1 MKKLLNL
8 ILTFLVA
15 SSSIALAK
23 IWRVDSNTSNAA
35 DFRTLSAAN
44 ASSEVQDGDTL
55 YVAGASTGYGNV
67 TFSKRLVI
75 IGPGYF
81 LGDNPN
87 TQAYPV
93 AASAG
98 TVTFSAGSGESVM
111 TGMSTSDIYI
121 SASNVTIK
129 RNYVLGRVNLGSA
142 ASINNAII
150 VQNYITG
157 RITHWTSIYNGQ
169 SIIVANNIVM
179 GEGAS
184 VAMNS
189 HSGYSWIVQNNVLAG
204 SVTLHNATFE
214 NNILRSGTFTPS
226 QTTVQN
232 NLCNGTQLEGLGIG
246 NLLNVTMDNVFLSQ
260 TSGSTD
266 GRFQL
271 KETSPAKGAG
281 TNGADCGAFGGP
293 SPYVLSGIPS
303 IPNIYYFTAPAVVP
317 RTEGLQVRIKAR
329 SNN

>member
-8 ILTFLVA
+8 ILTLLFV

-55 YVAGASTGYGNV
+55 YVAGASTGYGNI
-67 TFSKRLVI
+67 TFNKRLVI

-81 LGDNPN
+81 LGENPN

-98 TVTFSAGSGESVM
+98 TVTFAAESAGSVM
-111 TGMSTSDIYI
+111 TGMSTGIVYI
-121 SASNVTIK
+121 AANAVTLK
-129 RNYVLGRVNLGSA
+129 RNYINGSVTLA
-142 ASINNAII
+142 YVANIANAII
-150 VQNYITG
+150 AQNFITG
-157 RITHWTSIYNGQ
+157 TVGYYSTGYNAQ
-169 SIIVANNIVM
+169 STIVANNIIT
-179 GEGAS
+179 ATTAFIS
-184 VAMNS
+184 F
-189 HSGYSWIVQNNVLAG
+189 SGMSWVVQNNVLAG

-232 NLCNGTQLEGLGIG
+232 NLCNGTQFEGLGIG
-246 NLLNVTMDNVFLSQ
+246 NLLNITIEDVFLSQ
-260 TSGSTD
+260 TSGSPD

-271 KETSPAKGAG
+271 KEGSPAIGAG
-281 TNGADCGAFGGP
+281 TNGVDCGAFGGP

-303 IPNIYYFTAPAVVP
+303 IPNIYYFTAPAIVP